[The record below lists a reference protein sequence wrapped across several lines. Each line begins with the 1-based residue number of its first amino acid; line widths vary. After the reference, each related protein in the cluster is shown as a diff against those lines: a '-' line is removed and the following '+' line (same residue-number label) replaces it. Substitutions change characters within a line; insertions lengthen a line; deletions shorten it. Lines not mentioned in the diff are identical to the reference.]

1 MDITYVTLSE
11 LLTYTMMLT
20 SVVTLCDVIF
30 SNKNHKK

>member
-20 SVVTLCDVIF
+20 SVVTLCYVIF